1 MVCPRGRNYRGCMKL
16 GVLNIIPRAF
26 RTRGVVVC
34 LTIFIRALLNFMGLA
49 ALLPVL
55 YLILDSDNIRS
66 NTWLSAIYDYFGFN
80 SEMSFIVA
88 VALSVVLFVAVK
100 CLVNL
105 FLYRF
110 ERDYIYSLYK
120 FLSRNLYIDYFNRG
134 LSFIKASNSAVL
146 SRNVNVVCYTFVSGV
161 LRPMAVLLSEA
172 ILFLMLF
179 VSIAVYSPVAAL
191 LTVAIFIPAVWLY
204 FALVRN
210 RVNRYGTIENEAHRR
225 KFRDTVETYRGY
237 ADIEINNAFS
247 SMLKQ
252 FDENTDTMVSMG
264 AKNATIST
272 LPQLFTEIGIAAGM
286 AIMVALCVG
295 LDSGSMK
302 ILFGIFAVAALRLM
316 PSVRAIMG
324 AWTSLRYNRYTIE
337 IIASANVNSQVD
349 VESSSTE
356 SLDFK
361 RSIEVD
367 DISFSFEDSQSPLF
381 SSLSFT
387 INKGEK
393 IGING
398 RSGAGKTTLFNLLLG
413 FYSPTD
419 GQIRIDGQVLGENN
433 RRKWQNS
440 IGYVS
445 QSVFL
450 TDSTILANI
459 ALGSKAEDIDMERV
473 ERAVKAASL
482 GEFIAALPNGLDT
495 RIGECGALLSGGQR
509 QRIGI
514 ARALYKGAQVL
525 FFDEAT
531 SSLDSQTEQ
540 SINEAIVELART
552 NEALTIVVIAH
563 RESSLGYCDRVITL
577 K

>member
-1 MVCPRGRNYRGCMKL
+1 M
-16 GVLNIIPRAF
+16 LNIIPPQF
-26 RTRGVVVC
+26 RTKGVWVSI
-34 LTIFIRALLNFMGLA
+34 TIFIRAILNFMGLA

-55 YLILDSDNIRS
+55 YLILDSESIQNNS
-66 NTWLSAIYDYFGFN
+66 WLSGVYYYFGFT
-80 SEMSFIVA
+80 SEMTFVVA
-88 VALSVVLFVAVK
+88 VVAFVVAFIAVK
-100 CLVNL
+100 CGINL
-105 FLYRF
+105 LLYRV
-110 ERDYIYSLYK
+110 ERDYIYSLYRY
-120 FLSRNLYIDYFNRG
+120 LSRNLYIDYFNRG
-134 LSFIKASNSAVL
+134 LPFIKASNSAVL

-172 ILFLMLF
+172 ILFVLLF
-179 VSIAVYSPVAAL
+179 GSIALYNPLAAL
-191 LTVAIFIPAVWLY
+191 LTVAIFIPAVWFY
-204 FALVRN
+204 FALIRD
-210 RVNRYGTIENEAHRR
+210 RVNNYGNIENEAHRR

-237 ADIEINNAFS
+237 ADIEINNAFT
-247 SMLKQ
+247 SMLRQ
-252 FDENTDTMVSMG
+252 FDDNTDTMVSVG

-272 LPQLFTEIGIAAGM
+272 LPQLFTEIGLAVGM
-286 AIMVALCVG
+286 ALMVVLCVG
-295 LDSGSMK
+295 LDSGSLK
-302 ILFGIFAVAALRLM
+302 ILFGVFAVAALRLM

-324 AWTSLRYNRYTIE
+324 AWTSLRYNHYTID
-337 IIASANVNSQVD
+337 IIASADITEPVD
-349 VESSSTE
+349 VENVVSE
-356 SLDFK
+356 HLDFT
-361 RSIEVD
+361 RSIEVEKLG
-367 DISFSFEDSQSPLF
+367 FKFEDSQSPLF
-381 SSLSFT
+381 TDLSFT
-387 INKGEK
+387 IRKGEK

-413 FYSPTD
+413 FYLPTE
-419 GQIRIDGQVLGENN
+419 GRILIDGQPLSLEN
-433 RRKWQNS
+433 RRMWQNS

-459 ALGSKAEDIDMERV
+459 ALGCKAEDIDMERV
-473 ERAVKAASL
+473 NQAVEAASL
-482 GEFIAALPNGLDT
+482 EEFVAKLPNGLQT

-531 SSLDSQTEQ
+531 SSLDNQTEQ
-540 SINEAIVELART
+540 SINEAIVDLARN

>member
-1 MVCPRGRNYRGCMKL
+1 MKL
-16 GVLNIIPRAF
+16 GVLNIIPRSF
-26 RTRGVVVC
+26 RRGGVWVC
-34 LTIFIRALLNFMGLA
+34 VTIFIRALLNFMGLA

-55 YLILDSDNIRS
+55 YLILDSQSIES
-66 NTWLSAIYDYFGFN
+66 NSLLAGVYNYFGFT
-80 SEMSFIVA
+80 SDVS
-88 VALSVVLFVAVK
+88 FVASVAGAVVGFIAIK
-100 CLVNL
+100 CGINL
-105 FLYRF
+105 LLYRY
-110 ERDYIYSLYK
+110 ERDYIYSLYRY
-120 FLSRNLYIDYFNRG
+120 LSRNLYIDYFNRG

-172 ILFLMLF
+172 MLF
-179 VSIAVYSPVAAL
+179 ILLFASIALYSPLAAL
-191 LTVAIFIPAVWLY
+191 LTVTIFIPAVWLY
-204 FALVRN
+204 FALIRN
-210 RVNRYGTIENEAHRR
+210 RVNRYGDIENDAHRR

-247 SMLKQ
+247 SMLRQ
-252 FDENTDTMVSMG
+252 FDENTDTMVRVG

-272 LPQLFTEIGIAAGM
+272 LPQLFTEIGLAAGM
-286 AIMVALCVG
+286 ALMVVLCVG

-302 ILFGIFAVAALRLM
+302 ILFGVFAVAALRLM

-324 AWTSLRYNRYTIE
+324 AWTSLRYNRYTID
-337 IIASANVNSQVD
+337 IIASADISSPAKTERVD
-349 VESSSTE
+349 SEQI
-356 SLDFK
+356 DFK
-361 RSIEVD
+361 DCIEVENLGFK
-367 DISFSFEDSQSPLF
+367 FSDSQTPLF
-381 SSLSFT
+381 TDLSFT
-387 INKGEK
+387 IRKGEK

-413 FYSPTD
+413 FYPATE
-419 GQIRIDGQVLGENN
+419 GRIVIDGQVLTAEN
-433 RRKWQNS
+433 RRRWQNS

-473 ERAVKAASL
+473 QRAVAAASL
-482 GEFIAALPNGLDT
+482 SEFVASLPNGLNT

-531 SSLDSQTEQ
+531 SALDSQTEQ
-540 SINEAIVELART
+540 SINQAIVELAKA
-552 NEALTIVVIAH
+552 NQALTIVVIAH
-563 RESSLGYCDRVITL
+563 RESSLEYCDRVITL

>member
-1 MVCPRGRNYRGCMKL
+1 MKL
-16 GVLNIIPRAF
+16 GVLNIIPRSF
-26 RTRGVVVC
+26 RAKGVWVSV
-34 LTIFIRALLNFMGLA
+34 TIFIRELLNFLGLA

-55 YLILDSDNIRS
+55 YLILDSQSIQS
-66 NTWLSAIYDYFGFN
+66 NSLLSGAYNYFGFT
-80 SEMSFIVA
+80 SEMSFVVA
-88 VALSVVLFVAVK
+88 VAASVVGFIAIK
-100 CLVNL
+100 CGINL
-105 FLYRF
+105 LLYRF
-110 ERDYIYSLYK
+110 ERDYIYSLYRY
-120 FLSRNLYIDYFNRG
+120 LSRNLYIDYFNRG

-172 ILFLMLF
+172 ILFVLLF
-179 VSIAVYSPVAAL
+179 GSIALYSPLAAL

-204 FALVRN
+204 FALIRD
-210 RVNRYGTIENEAHRR
+210 RVNNYGNIENEAHRR

-247 SMLKQ
+247 SMLRQ
-252 FDENTDTMVSMG
+252 FDDNTDTMVSVG

-272 LPQLFTEIGIAAGM
+272 LPQLFTEIGLAAGM
-286 AIMVALCVG
+286 ALMVVLCVE
-295 LDSGSMK
+295 LDSGSLKM
-302 ILFGIFAVAALRLM
+302 LFGVFAVAALRLM

-324 AWTSLRYNRYTIE
+324 AWTSLRYNRFAID
-337 IIASANVNSQVD
+337 IIASADISEPVD
-349 VESSSTE
+349 VENVVSE
-356 SLDFK
+356 QLDFT
-361 RSIEVD
+361 RSIEVENLG
-367 DISFSFEDSQSPLF
+367 FKFEDSQSPLF
-381 SSLSFT
+381 TDLNFT
-387 INKGEK
+387 IRKGEK

-413 FYSPTD
+413 FYLPTE
-419 GQIRIDGQVLGENN
+419 GQILIDGQPLTADN
-433 RRKWQNS
+433 RRMWQNS

-459 ALGSKAEDIDMERV
+459 ALGCKAEDIDMERV
-473 ERAVKAASL
+473 VKAVEAASL
-482 GEFIAALPNGLDT
+482 SEFVAMLPNGLDT

-531 SSLDSQTEQ
+531 SSLDNQTEQ
-540 SINEAIVELART
+540 SINEAIVELARN

>member
-1 MVCPRGRNYRGCMKL
+1 MKL

-26 RTRGVVVC
+26 RTRGVAVC

-55 YLILDSDNIRS
+55 YLILDSENIRS
-66 NTWLSAIYDYFGFN
+66 NAWLAAIYDYFGFS
-80 SEMSFIVA
+80 SEVSFIVA
-88 VALSVVLFVAVK
+88 VALSVVLFVVVK
-100 CLVNL
+100 CLINL

-110 ERDYIYSLYK
+110 ERDYIYSLYRY
-120 FLSRNLYIDYFNRG
+120 LSRNLYIDYFNRG

-179 VSIAVYSPVAAL
+179 VSIAAYSPVAAL

-237 ADIEINNAFS
+237 ADIEINNAFGN
-247 SMLKQ
+247 MLKQ
-252 FDENTDTMVSMG
+252 FDDNTDTMVDMG

-295 LDSGSMK
+295 LDSGDMK
-302 ILFGIFAVAALRLM
+302 ILFGIFAVASLRLM

-337 IIASANVNSQVD
+337 IIASANINSEAD
-349 VESSSTE
+349 VESNNTE

-367 DISFSFEDSQSPLF
+367 NISFCFEDSQSPLF

-387 INKGEK
+387 IGKGEK

-413 FYSPTD
+413 FYSPTE
-419 GQIRIDGQVLGENN
+419 GQIRIDGQLLNADN

-445 QSVFL
+445 QNVFL

-459 ALGSKAEDIDMERV
+459 TLGSKAEDVDMERV
-473 ERAVKAASL
+473 ERAVAAASL

-531 SSLDSQTEQ
+531 SSLDNTTEQ
-540 SINEAIVELART
+540 SINEAIVELARA

>member
-1 MVCPRGRNYRGCMKL
+1 MKL
-16 GVLNIIPRAF
+16 GVLNIIPRSF
-26 RTRGVVVC
+26 RRGGVWVC
-34 LTIFIRALLNFMGLA
+34 VTIFIRALLNFMGLA

-55 YLILDSDNIRS
+55 YLILDSQSIES
-66 NTWLSAIYDYFGFN
+66 NSLLAGVYNYFGFT
-80 SEMSFIVA
+80 SDVS
-88 VALSVVLFVAVK
+88 FVASVAGAVVGFIAIK
-100 CLVNL
+100 CGINL
-105 FLYRF
+105 LLYRY
-110 ERDYIYSLYK
+110 ERDYIYSLYRY
-120 FLSRNLYIDYFNRG
+120 LSRNLYIDYFNRG

-161 LRPMAVLLSEA
+161 LRPMAVLLSET
-172 ILFLMLF
+172 MLF
-179 VSIAVYSPVAAL
+179 ILLFASIALYSPLAAL

-204 FALVRN
+204 FALIRN
-210 RVNRYGTIENEAHRR
+210 RVNRYGDIENDAHRR

-247 SMLKQ
+247 SMLRQ
-252 FDENTDTMVSMG
+252 FDENTDTMVSVG

-272 LPQLFTEIGIAAGM
+272 LPQLFTEIGLAAGM
-286 AIMVALCVG
+286 ALMVVLCVG

-302 ILFGIFAVAALRLM
+302 ILFGVFAVAALRLM

-324 AWTSLRYNRYTIE
+324 AWTSLRYNRYTID
-337 IIASANVNSQVD
+337 IIASADISSPAKTVRVD
-349 VESSSTE
+349 SEQI
-356 SLDFK
+356 DFK
-361 RSIEVD
+361 DCIEVENLGFK
-367 DISFSFEDSQSPLF
+367 FSDSQTPLF
-381 SSLSFT
+381 TDLSFT
-387 INKGEK
+387 IRKGEK

-413 FYSPTD
+413 FYPATE
-419 GQIRIDGQVLGENN
+419 GRIVIDGQVLTAEN
-433 RRKWQNS
+433 RRRWQNS

-473 ERAVKAASL
+473 QRAVAAASL
-482 GEFIAALPNGLDT
+482 SEFVASLPNGLNT

-531 SSLDSQTEQ
+531 SALDSQTEQ
-540 SINEAIVELART
+540 SINQAIVELAKA
-552 NEALTIVVIAH
+552 NQALTIVVIAH
-563 RESSLGYCDRVITL
+563 RESSLEYCDRVITL

>member
-1 MVCPRGRNYRGCMKL
+1 MKL
-16 GVLNIIPRAF
+16 GVLNIIPRSF
-26 RTRGVVVC
+26 RAKGVWVSV
-34 LTIFIRALLNFMGLA
+34 TIFIRALLNFLGLA

-55 YLILDSDNIRS
+55 YLILDSQSFQS
-66 NTWLSAIYDYFGFN
+66 NSLLSGAYNYFGFT
-80 SEMSFIVA
+80 SEMSFVVA
-88 VALSVVLFVAVK
+88 VAASVVGFIAIK
-100 CLVNL
+100 CGINL
-105 FLYRF
+105 LLYRF
-110 ERDYIYSLYK
+110 ERDYIYSLYRY
-120 FLSRNLYIDYFNRG
+120 LSRNLYIDYFNRG

-172 ILFLMLF
+172 ILFVLLF
-179 VSIAVYSPVAAL
+179 GSIALYSPLAAL

-204 FALVRN
+204 FALIRD
-210 RVNRYGTIENEAHRR
+210 RVNNYGNIENEAHRR

-247 SMLKQ
+247 SMLRQ
-252 FDENTDTMVSMG
+252 FDDNTDTMVSVG

-272 LPQLFTEIGIAAGM
+272 LPQLFTEIGLAAGM
-286 AIMVALCVG
+286 ALMVVLCVG
-295 LDSGSMK
+295 LDSGSLK
-302 ILFGIFAVAALRLM
+302 ILFGVFAVAALRLM

-324 AWTSLRYNRYTIE
+324 AWTSLRYNRFAID
-337 IIASANVNSQVD
+337 IIASADISEPVD
-349 VESSSTE
+349 VENVVSE
-356 SLDFK
+356 QLDFTH
-361 RSIEVD
+361 SIEVENLG
-367 DISFSFEDSQSPLF
+367 FKFEDSQSPLF
-381 SSLSFT
+381 TDLNFT
-387 INKGEK
+387 IRKGEK

-413 FYSPTD
+413 FYLPTE
-419 GQIRIDGQVLGENN
+419 GQILIDGQPLTADN
-433 RRKWQNS
+433 RRMWQNS

-459 ALGSKAEDIDMERV
+459 ALGCKAEDIDMERV
-473 ERAVKAASL
+473 VKAVEAASL
-482 GEFIAALPNGLDT
+482 SEFVAMLPNGLDT

-531 SSLDSQTEQ
+531 SSLDNQTEQ
-540 SINEAIVELART
+540 SINEAIVELARN

>member
-1 MVCPRGRNYRGCMKL
+1 M
-16 GVLNIIPRAF
+16 LNIIPPQFRAK
-26 RTRGVVVC
+26 GVWVSV
-34 LTIFIRALLNFMGLA
+34 TIFIRAVLNFLGLA

-55 YLILDSDNIRS
+55 YLILDSESIQNNS
-66 NTWLSAIYDYFGFN
+66 LLSGVYHYFGFT
-80 SEMSFIVA
+80 SEMTFVVA
-88 VALSVVLFVAVK
+88 VVASVVAFIAVK
-100 CLVNL
+100 CGINL
-105 FLYRF
+105 LLYRV
-110 ERDYIYSLYK
+110 ERDYIYSLYRY
-120 FLSRNLYIDYFNRG
+120 LSRNLYIDYFNRG
-134 LSFIKASNSAVL
+134 LPFIKASNSAVL

-172 ILFLMLF
+172 ILFVLLF
-179 VSIAVYSPVAAL
+179 GSIALYNPLAAL
-191 LTVAIFIPAVWLY
+191 LTVAIFIPAVWFY
-204 FALVRN
+204 FALIRD
-210 RVNRYGTIENEAHRR
+210 RVNNYGNIENEAHRR

-237 ADIEINNAFS
+237 ADIEINNAFT
-247 SMLKQ
+247 SMLRQ
-252 FDENTDTMVSMG
+252 FDDNTDTMVSVG

-272 LPQLFTEIGIAAGM
+272 LPQLFTEIGLAVGM
-286 AIMVALCVG
+286 ALMVVLCVG
-295 LDSGSMK
+295 LDSGSLK
-302 ILFGIFAVAALRLM
+302 ILFGVFAVAALRLM

-324 AWTSLRYNRYTIE
+324 AWTSLRYNHYAID
-337 IIASANVNSQVD
+337 IIASADITEPVD
-349 VESSSTE
+349 VENVVSE
-356 SLDFK
+356 HLDFT
-361 RSIEVD
+361 RSIEVEKLG
-367 DISFSFEDSQSPLF
+367 FKFEDSQSPLF
-381 SSLSFT
+381 TDLSFT
-387 INKGEK
+387 IRKGEK

-413 FYSPTD
+413 FYLPTE
-419 GQIRIDGQVLGENN
+419 GRILIDGQPLSLEN
-433 RRKWQNS
+433 RRMWQNS

-459 ALGSKAEDIDMERV
+459 ALGCRAEDIDMERV
-473 ERAVKAASL
+473 NQAVEAASL
-482 GEFIAALPNGLDT
+482 EEFVAKLPNGLQT

-531 SSLDSQTEQ
+531 SSLDNQTEQ
-540 SINEAIVELART
+540 SINEAIVDLARN